1 MVVCILYPG
10 FKFLL
15 VSPRSTVFSSVW
27 PCQQSSWARNL
38 SVIRPSS
45 VCVAI
50 ISEPVEH
57 IPFKFQLWLPL
68 GLSEGGNGHFWKKI
82 TFSDCLWTFQLFVN
96 IRPYGSQNF
105 KALFLPQIGFESF
118 QTFFLNFLLTGLHKS
133 TAFLALLDYVS
144 RVHEIEIRTSCV
156 RLWHRLSLKLL
167 HGFLSNFSCGFPWAI
182 CPDFFFLFIFD
193 LFFNFFKEYFSFSLT
208 WNPMGAKTS
217 KRYSS
222 LKSLLHSF
230 NLSWIFLSVVLTK
243 VLFGIF

>member
-105 KALFLPQIGFESF
+105 KALLLPQITFDF
-118 QTFFLNFLLTGLHKS
+118 QTS
-133 TAFLALLDYVS
+133 TAFS
-144 RVHEIEIRTSCV
+144 SQCSSQK
-156 RLWHRLSLKLL
+156 WCF
-167 HGFLSNFSCGFPWAI
+167 GFLELWAYDI
-182 CPDFFFLFIFD
+182 SRFFFW
-193 LFFNFFKEYFSFSLT
+193 FFFSFSLT
-208 WNPMGAKTS
+208 
-217 KRYSS
+217 
-222 LKSLLHSF
+222 
-230 NLSWIFLSVVLTK
+230 
-243 VLFGIF
+243 